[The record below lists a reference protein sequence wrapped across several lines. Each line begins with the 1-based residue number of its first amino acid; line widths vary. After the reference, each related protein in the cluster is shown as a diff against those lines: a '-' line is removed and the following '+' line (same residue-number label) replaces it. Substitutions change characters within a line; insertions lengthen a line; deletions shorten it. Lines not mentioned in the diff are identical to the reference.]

1 MIFALLLSVVLA
13 GPAEQRQCVVN
24 EARAQFGKPYVWGA
38 IGPDEFD
45 CSGLVMYTYIE
56 CGYEFNDD
64 RPYTGSLIDMG
75 IGVDESELI
84 LADLVFPH
92 SGHVQIYSGN
102 GNIIHAP
109 KSGDVV
115 KEQSLYAF
123 WAGRRLISGDENVTP
138 DTPDTEP
145 LYENSK
151 VLVIT
156 EVLNIRAEPST
167 SSAIPRTYA
176 NGEKIIFD
184 SFVSAEGL
192 QWLSYIG
199 DSGYRRYY
207 CSRYSD
213 GTCYTD
219 PCAVLGAGTTT
230 ITQDLTIRDATSVD
244 SAAVGYF
251 SAGDSINYDIVFS
264 RGSRVWIS
272 WVDGDQRKYAVCKSD
287 AGVYCN
293 PCPA

>member
-115 KEQSLYAF
+115 KEQALYAF
-123 WAGRRLISGDENVTP
+123 WAGRRLILGGENDTP
-138 DTPDTEP
+138 DTPSGNGG
-145 LYENSK
+145 YENSK
-151 VLVIT
+151 TTVIA
-156 EVLNIRAEPST
+156 EALNIRAQAT
-167 SSAIPRTYA
+167 ASSESLGIAE
-176 NGEKIIFD
+176 NGEKLPFD
-184 SFVSAEGL
+184 SYIYAENRH
-192 QWLSYIG
+192 WLSYVES
-199 DSGYRRYY
+199 SGTRKYY
-207 CSRYSD
+207 CSRNPE
-213 GTCYTD
+213 GYTD

-230 ITQDLTIRDATSVD
+230 ITEALTIRDATSTSAEAVD
-244 SAAVGYF
+244 YF
-251 SAGDSINYDIVFS
+251 SAGDSVSYDMVFS
-264 RGSRVWIS
+264 SGPRLWIS
-272 WVDGDQRKYAVCKSD
+272 WVDGSSRRYAVCKSD
-287 AGVYCN
+287 SGTYCD
-293 PCPA
+293 PCP